1 MSVWVIHIRVGL
13 DGPWGFLLAQN
24 ILWFC
29 DLLLLALSLKVYK
42 AHCHKGLTVSLFC
55 FPESHILLWLT
66 KPSLS
71 FSEGQQNQL
80 SWSKMCTVVSQRS
93 LVWKGV
99 WLINIDY
106 NPPSASKNWLPGF
119 LIWMPLCLDFNI
131 SVTFQW
137 QKQGQKLNP
146 LLKGPSYL
154 QAPLRKTLVILLV
167 LLYHPMG
174 RSFVS
179 TASNCCKLS
188 VSTFGPCS
196 MLHFLLRE
204 EQWYWFWIVRENAR
218 DISKELR
225 EHNT

>member
-1 MSVWVIHIRVGL
+1 MGRSFRSWTWWSMRIRSISERIYLCDSAICGCFIYLWRYIRHIVIKDLQSILLPLVLYSVVAHK
-13 DGPWGFLLAQN
+13 DHHYPF
-24 ILWFC
+24 
-29 DLLLLALSLKVYK
+29 LKVSK
-42 AHCHKGLTVSLFC
+42 ISCL
-55 FPESHILLWLT
+55 
-66 KPSLS
+66 
-71 FSEGQQNQL
+71 GQNCTQL
-80 SWSKMCTVVSQRS
+80 SQCS

-99 WLINIDY
+99 GLINIDY
-106 NPPSASKNWLPGF
+106 NPPSASKNWLLRF

-137 QKQGQKLNP
+137 QKQRQRLHP
-146 LLKGPSYL
+146 LLKSPSYL

-179 TASNCCKLS
+179 TASNCWKLS